1 MVRNKTNAESL
12 AGMRARMRDYKK
24 VQTFQAV
31 LWFSC
36 LTFGEKEVEL
46 YKFVDTFK
54 IFKSRK
60 KFVFLDFKRS
70 LKSPSSEP

>member
-36 LTFGEKEVEL
+36 LTFDEKEVEL
-46 YKFVDTFK
+46 YVFVDTFE
-54 IFKSRK
+54 IFK
-60 KFVFLDFKRS
+60 
-70 LKSPSSEP
+70 